1 MKLAARTLKKAIQAF
16 KATQDPEKRAQI
28 AVKWFERNAEVTL
41 DEIQKCL
48 DEREM

>member
-28 AVKWFERNAEVTL
+28 AMKWFEQNAEITHEEML
-41 DEIQKCL
+41 NHM
-48 DEREM
+48 REEM